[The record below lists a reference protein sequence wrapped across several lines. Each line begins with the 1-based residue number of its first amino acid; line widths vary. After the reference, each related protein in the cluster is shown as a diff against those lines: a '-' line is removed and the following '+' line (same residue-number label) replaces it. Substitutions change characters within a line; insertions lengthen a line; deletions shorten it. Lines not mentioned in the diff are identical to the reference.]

1 MADIRILEKE
11 FDKYFFDMYY
21 DEAMQVVGK
30 MKMNNNTSKAR
41 YCELLIYY
49 EQGKYEKVRGILKNK
64 KLDNV
69 DERELYICS
78 LLELQLYDEF
88 FKEYKSLDVVSLNC
102 VAYMGGLMIAQGLE
116 DNKIK
121 ELDNLKAINM
131 PTFME
136 RRYKWFVAN
145 TIAEIYLINEEK
157 IQMIEAGIDEED
169 VCHLRNMIQRKFESI
184 KIMDSYREEIKELV
198 ENDKHVSLEKILWF
212 PSVYC
217 CKKNPSGKIY
227 INSFDHL
234 FDIVHYLEICR
245 KINYDYVELDGLVG
259 YGNKLFDAIRT
270 GNSYVI
276 ELMKKIYLDV
286 SIYKRY
292 KINDDKDTIADVIYA
307 ALEKYAPY
315 VLDDLEEHSM
325 DKKIFSI
332 LSEKGKFAYKA
343 ALWQFEHSMNSN
355 YGTTDAGMLCLS
367 YMRILE
373 LEINE
378 QIICK
383 MRVHKDEIIQKY
395 KEFLDSFT
403 GEEKIKHEETWG
415 FVISSIKKEEG
426 LELGPI
432 YAMLDKLR
440 DKKFKKFN
448 PDYEM
453 AKILKSYLSK
463 YLSDD
468 GVKALDDGLLA
479 TMVQPKVRNK
489 YRNPPAHTRYVRL
502 EIALEC
508 REYVEKNLLLLNGY
522 VLNP

>member
-1 MADIRILEKE
+1 MINLVALPCLCVDV
-11 FDKYFFDMYY
+11 FDGTNEMHAGG
-21 DEAMQVVGK
+21 EAL
-30 MKMNNNTSKAR
+30 NFAAHASRFEEIN
-41 YCELLIYY
+41 
-49 EQGKYEKVRGILKNK
+49 
-64 KLDNV
+64 
-69 DERELYICS
+69 
-78 LLELQLYDEF
+78 
-88 FKEYKSLDVVSLNC
+88 VSLIGAVGQDSYADC
-102 VAYMGGLMIAQGLE
+102 
-116 DNKIK
+116 
-121 ELDNLKAINM
+121 
-131 PTFME
+131 
-136 RRYKWFVAN
+136 
-145 TIAEIYLINEEK
+145 
-157 IQMIEAGIDEED
+157 
-169 VCHLRNMIQRKFESI
+169 
-184 KIMDSYREEIKELV
+184 IMDSISGKKIDVSHIRVEKGKVTANNRTYLTPDGDRYYKEDSWAGDIV
-198 ENDKHVSLEKILWF
+198 DKMILNQNELEVAKKSDIVFVHFWAGCFNQIIEL
-212 PSVYC
+212 
-217 CKKNPSGKIY
+217 KKNSNFKLAVD
-227 INSFDHL
+227 F
-234 FDIVHYLEICR
+234 
-245 KINYDYVELDGLVG
+245 VEYRD
-259 YGNKLFDAIRT
+259 FED
-270 GNSYVI
+270 
-276 ELMKKIYLDV
+276 M
-286 SIYKRY
+286 
-292 KINDDKDTIADVIYA
+292 
-307 ALEKYAPY
+307 EKYAPY